1 MPTQPETPLSEPQS
15 QRVKWTYQTD
25 RSTATGV
32 VFSWLGAQGTLRSGK
47 EMANEAVKAFY
58 GALAYRALPEAPV
71 ALAREVASQALWILV
86 GRMLLLAETFD
97 LDLTPVAAALTY
109 SRPVT
114 HAVGDTLHTA
124 TALGTAVKLDQAEA
138 IVVVENPD
146 DYDSDDAMFG

>member
-58 GALAYRALPEAPV
+58 GAFAYRALPEAPV

-86 GRMLLLAETFD
+86 GRMLLLAKTFD
-97 LDLTPVAAALTY
+97 LDLTPMAAALSS
-109 SRPVT
+109 SRQVM
-114 HAVGDTLHTA
+114 HAVGGALPTA
-124 TALGTAVKLDQAEA
+124 TALGTAVKVDETVAVA
-138 IVVVENPD
+138 VVENPD
-146 DYDSDDAMFG
+146 DYDCNDAMFG